1 MSNSIVMVL
10 SESGLKR
17 NNGRIV
23 NDTFYC
29 PILGCKYNLHFGQS
43 MKSFKTQKLLK
54 QHCIKVHSDKKYK
67 CDNCEKGF
75 PLESTLKSHR
85 IKCGVIYSCYCGIQY
100 KSPEAFL
107 THTKRK
113 QHNIGLGYSTIMKFL
128 KTRKLLPNT
137 EDLQELESSKR
148 STQTQTVAD
157 VQTLSDSSTQTTF
170 ENKDCMLRYN
180 DPKLS
185 SATSSP
191 IRRLCAQTQTDPM
204 GDFIK
209 IESDPM
215 FLDSETQTNFDF
227 LDIYTQTAES
237 ECLFGDLEFTNI
249 QTQTYCSSLFN
260 DDSVD
265 MKNEISLNTNMI

>member
-1 MSNSIVMVL
+1 M
-10 SESGLKR
+10 
-17 NNGRIV
+17 
-23 NDTFYC
+23 
-29 PILGCKYNLHFGQS
+29 
-43 MKSFKTQKLLK
+43 
-54 QHCIKVHSDKKYK
+54 
-67 CDNCEKGF
+67 
-75 PLESTLKSHR
+75 
-85 IKCGVIYSCYCGIQY
+85 
-100 KSPEAFL
+100 
-107 THTKRK
+107 
-113 QHNIGLGYSTIMKFL
+113 

-137 EDLQELESSKR
+137 EDLKELESSKR
-148 STQTQTVAD
+148 STETQTVAD

-204 GDFIK
+204 VDSIK

-260 DDSVD
+260 DDSIGMRND
-265 MKNEISLNTNMI
+265 NSLNTNMI

>member
-1 MSNSIVMVL
+1 
-10 SESGLKR
+10 
-17 NNGRIV
+17 
-23 NDTFYC
+23 
-29 PILGCKYNLHFGQS
+29 
-43 MKSFKTQKLLK
+43 
-54 QHCIKVHSDKKYK
+54 
-67 CDNCEKGF
+67 
-75 PLESTLKSHR
+75 
-85 IKCGVIYSCYCGIQY
+85 
-100 KSPEAFL
+100 
-107 THTKRK
+107 
-113 QHNIGLGYSTIMKFL
+113 
-128 KTRKLLPNT
+128 LLPNT

-170 ENKDCMLRYN
+170 DNKDCMLRYN

-204 GDFIK
+204 SVSIK
-209 IESDPM
+209 TEPDPM

-249 QTQTYCSSLFN
+249 QTQTHCSSLFN
-260 DDSVD
+260 DYSID
-265 MKNEISLNTNMI
+265 MRNDNSLNTNII

>member
-1 MSNSIVMVL
+1 M
-10 SESGLKR
+10 
-17 NNGRIV
+17 
-23 NDTFYC
+23 
-29 PILGCKYNLHFGQS
+29 
-43 MKSFKTQKLLK
+43 
-54 QHCIKVHSDKKYK
+54 
-67 CDNCEKGF
+67 
-75 PLESTLKSHR
+75 
-85 IKCGVIYSCYCGIQY
+85 
-100 KSPEAFL
+100 
-107 THTKRK
+107 
-113 QHNIGLGYSTIMKFL
+113 

-148 STQTQTVAD
+148 STQTQTVTD
-157 VQTLSDSSTQTTF
+157 VQTSSDSSTQTTF

-204 GDFIK
+204 GDSIK
-209 IESDPM
+209 NDPDPM

-260 DDSVD
+260 DGSINMSND
-265 MKNEISLNTNMI
+265 NFLNSNMI

>member
-1 MSNSIVMVL
+1 
-10 SESGLKR
+10 
-17 NNGRIV
+17 
-23 NDTFYC
+23 
-29 PILGCKYNLHFGQS
+29 
-43 MKSFKTQKLLK
+43 
-54 QHCIKVHSDKKYK
+54 
-67 CDNCEKGF
+67 
-75 PLESTLKSHR
+75 
-85 IKCGVIYSCYCGIQY
+85 
-100 KSPEAFL
+100 
-107 THTKRK
+107 
-113 QHNIGLGYSTIMKFL
+113 
-128 KTRKLLPNT
+128 LLPNT
-137 EDLQELESSKR
+137 EDLKELESSKR
-148 STQTQTVAD
+148 STETQTVAD

-204 GDFIK
+204 VDSIK

-260 DDSVD
+260 DDSIGMRND
-265 MKNEISLNTNMI
+265 NSLNTNMI

>member
-1 MSNSIVMVL
+1 
-10 SESGLKR
+10 
-17 NNGRIV
+17 
-23 NDTFYC
+23 
-29 PILGCKYNLHFGQS
+29 
-43 MKSFKTQKLLK
+43 
-54 QHCIKVHSDKKYK
+54 VHSDKKYK

-85 IKCGVIYSCYCGIQY
+85 IACGVIYSCYCGVQY

-113 QHNIGLGYSTIMKFL
+113 QHNIGLGYSTIMKFDLFCNMLVNCFSFIFFYRFL
-128 KTRKLLPNT
+128 KTRKWLPNT

-148 STQTQTVAD
+148 STQTQTISD

-170 ENKDCMLRYN
+170 EHKDCMLRYN

-191 IRRLCAQTQTDPM
+191 IKRLCAQTQTDPM
-204 GDFIK
+204 GDSNK
-209 IESDPM
+209 TDSDPM
-215 FLDSETQTNFDF
+215 FLDSETQTNFDN

-260 DDSVD
+260 DNFIDLRND
-265 MKNEISLNTNMI
+265 NSLNTSMI